1 MAALRFRRRHG
12 TDIVNSRQ
20 RNGMPAKERIVAIEE
35 HFWIPELRDRYTGPR
50 GISAHTPARQLD
62 DLGEIRISDMDAAG
76 IDMQVISHMQPGTQ
90 IFDAETAVAMARKAN
105 DALYAATRSHPTR
118 FAGFAELPT
127 VDPKGAA
134 DELERTVTGYGFKG
148 ALINGLTAGVFLDD
162 KRFWC
167 IFERAQAL
175 DVPIYYHPGIPHPA
189 VTEAYYSDYRR
200 GEFPFLSVVWGFTAE
215 AAIQA
220 IRLIVSGV
228 FDAYPRLKI
237 ILGHLGETIPFTLWR
252 CDWLLGHVGGRSGFA
267 DTFREHFYLTTS
279 GNFQQTALAC
289 CIAELGIDRI
299 MFAVDYP
306 YNSNAEGVEFV
317 RAAPISDVDK
327 AKIFHGNADRL
338 LRLST

>member
-1 MAALRFRRRHG
+1 MAA
-12 TDIVNSRQ
+12 N
-20 RNGMPAKERIVAIEE
+20 NRIVAIEE
-35 HFWIPELRDRYTGPR
+35 HFWIPELRDRYSGAR

-62 DLGEIRISDMDAAG
+62 DLGEIRLREMDAAG
-76 IDMQVISHMQPGTQ
+76 IDVQVISHMQPGTQ
-90 IFDAETAVAMARKAN
+90 IFDRDTAVALARKAN
-105 DALYAATRSHPTR
+105 DALYAATRAHPAR

-127 VDPKGAA
+127 VDPEAAA
-134 DELERTVTGYGFKG
+134 DELERTVTRHNFKG
-148 ALINGLTAGVFLDD
+148 ALINGLTAGAFLDQ

-175 DVPIYYHPGIPHPA
+175 DVPIYFHPGIPHAA

-200 GEFPFLSVVWGFTAE
+200 GDFPFLSVAWGFTAE
-215 AAIQA
+215 TAIQA

-252 CDWLLGHVGGRSGFA
+252 CDWILQHVGGRSGFA
-267 DTFREHFYLTTS
+267 DAFREHFYLTTS
-279 GNFQQTALAC
+279 GNFQQSSLAC

-306 YNSNAEGVEFV
+306 YNSSAEGVAFV
-317 RAAPISDVDK
+317 RAAPISEADK
-327 AKIFHGNADRL
+327 AKILHGNADRV
-338 LRLST
+338 LRLSHDG

>member
-1 MAALRFRRRHG
+1 MS
-12 TDIVNSRQ
+12 TKD
-20 RNGMPAKERIVAIEE
+20 RIVAIEE

-62 DLGEIRISDMDAAG
+62 DLGEIRIKDMDAAG
-76 IDMQVISHMQPGTQ
+76 IDVQVISHMQPGTQ
-90 IFDAETAVAMARKAN
+90 IFDAETAIAMARKAN
-105 DALYAATRSHPTR
+105 DALYAATRAHPAR

-134 DELERTVTGYGFKG
+134 DELERTVTRYNFKG

-162 KRFWC
+162 QRFWC

-175 DVPIYYHPGIPHPA
+175 DVPIYFHPGIPHAA

-215 AAIQA
+215 TAIQA
-220 IRLIVSGV
+220 IRLVVSGV
-228 FDAYPRLKI
+228 FDTYPRLKI

-252 CDWLLGHVGGRSGFA
+252 CDWILAHVGGKPGFA
-267 DTFREHFYLTTS
+267 ATFREHFYLTTS
-279 GNFQQTALAC
+279 GNFQQSALAC

-306 YNSNAEGVEFV
+306 YNSSTEGVEFV
-317 RAAPISDVDK
+317 RTAPIGDADK

-338 LRLST
+338 LRLSA